1 MGKRFLPGGPG
12 VTHHFGAGAAVSST
26 AAHRQINV

>member
-1 MGKRFLPGGPG
+1 MGKRFLPGCPG
-12 VTHHFGAGAAVSST
+12 VSHLFGAWAAESST